1 MKKVTKNGIVS
12 NESGQAFVQFVFII
26 PILIIVLSMAV
37 DLWRIFDAKLLV
49 QSAASECAIHI
60 VEKSDSD
67 VDSYIRHI
75 IYTEYKDRFISDRI
89 KYSKTS
95 TGNVYEE
102 NYVYHSNKHHVKG
115 IATSNKYEDIK
126 IEIKY
131 DVDLIMPLS
140 KVIFKGSKVTVG
152 ADFITRVG
160 R

>member
-1 MKKVTKNGIVS
+1 MKKFTKNGIVS

-95 TGNVYEE
+95 TSNVYEE
-102 NYVYHSNKHHVKG
+102 NYVYHSNKYHVKG

-131 DVDLIMPLS
+131 DVDLIMPIS
-140 KVIFKGSKVTVG
+140 KAIFGRSKVTVG